1 MGNIIAVD
9 QGTSSSRAVLF
20 QEDGEVLSLAQQ
32 SLTPHYPRPGWVE
45 LDPEEIWRTQQ
56 SVLDAVLADP
66 AIKTAPLDAI
76 GITNQRETVVV
87 WERATGR
94 PIYPAI
100 VWQDRRTADRCE
112 ELVKQQFQQ
121 TVSEKTGLII
131 DPYFSATKI
140 AWILDTVPGAR
151 QRAENGELCCGTID
165 SWLIWKMTDGA
176 VHVTDPSNASRTM
189 LYNIHEGQWDHAL
202 LQQFNIPL
210 ALLPHVVPS
219 VGIFGSYKGIPLA
232 GIAGDQQAALFGQGC
247 HQPGTI
253 KNTYGTGCFLLM
265 NTGSQ
270 ASPSQA
276 GLLRTVAWQM
286 ADTRT
291 YALEGSVFMGGAVIQ
306 WLRDNLGII
315 SQSSEVEAL
324 ASSVTDSRE
333 VTFVPAFT
341 GLGAPYWNAD
351 ARAEIVGM
359 DRGVTKA
366 HIARA
371 ALEGIALQV
380 TDVVHAMHKDAGC
393 SMSELRVDGGASSN
407 RLLLQMQADFLKLP
421 VVKTTITEST
431 AFGAA
436 ALAGFAVGTYQSL
449 SEIAGHNRSQE
460 VFEPTKDSSKH
471 EAILE
476 RWHRAID
483 RMRS

>member
-1 MGNIIAVD
+1 
-9 QGTSSSRAVLF
+9 
-20 QEDGEVLSLAQQ
+20 
-32 SLTPHYPRPGWVE
+32 
-45 LDPEEIWRTQQ
+45 
-56 SVLDAVLADP
+56 
-66 AIKTAPLDAI
+66 
-76 GITNQRETVVV
+76 
-87 WERATGR
+87 
-94 PIYPAI
+94 
-100 VWQDRRTADRCE
+100 
-112 ELVKQQFQQ
+112 
-121 TVSEKTGLII
+121 
-131 DPYFSATKI
+131 
-140 AWILDTVPGAR
+140 
-151 QRAENGELCCGTID
+151 
-165 SWLIWKMTDGA
+165 
-176 VHVTDPSNASRTM
+176 
-189 LYNIHEGQWDHAL
+189 
-202 LQQFNIPL
+202 
-210 ALLPHVVPS
+210 
-219 VGIFGSYKGIPLA
+219 
-232 GIAGDQQAALFGQGC
+232 
-247 HQPGTI
+247 
-253 KNTYGTGCFLLM
+253 
-265 NTGSQ
+265 
-270 ASPSQA
+270 
-276 GLLRTVAWQM
+276 LRTVAWQI

-315 SQSSEVEAL
+315 SKASDVEAL

-380 TDVVHAMHKDAGC
+380 TDVVQAMHQEAGC

-436 ALAGFAVGTYQSL
+436 ALAGFAVGTYRNL
-449 SEIAGHNRSQE
+449 AEIAQHNTSQE
-460 VFEPTKDSSKH
+460 VFEPTKDSAKH